1 MRSIASLCQI
11 NARRSVEELHDQM
24 QAIVAAEH
32 ELRAARHQIVRLMG
46 QKVQD
51 HALAQR
57 WPVNVERD
65 ALLADY

>member
-24 QAIVAAEH
+24 QAIVAAER
-32 ELRAARHQIVRLMG
+32 ELRAARQQIVRLMG

-57 WPVNVERD
+57 WPVNAERD